1 MKNRT
6 PQYLDKNPG
15 VMGFEQEELMVA
27 GLVFAV
33 LYIANQFLLGVFL
46 GIAAGWIMKRWKR
59 GKPDGYLFH
68 MLYDKLGIHY
78 KYFLP
83 SPSIVKRYED

>member
-1 MKNRT
+1 MNRT
-6 PQYLDKNPG
+6 PQYLDKNPS
-15 VMGFEQEELMVA
+15 VAGFEQEELMVA
-27 GLVFAV
+27 GVVFSI
-33 LYIANQFLLGVFL
+33 LYLANQLLLGL
-46 GIAAGWIMKRWKR
+46 ACGIIAGLIMKRWKK

-68 MLYDKLGIHY
+68 MLYEKLGVPY